1 MKQKIKAYIEI
12 EKSSNIKYE
21 FDKEKKE
28 LIVDRILDKGF
39 AYPYAYGFIPNTLG
53 DDNDE
58 VDVLIIT
65 DKELKHNMIYDAY
78 IIGSLVMEDEK
89 GMDEKI
95 ISVLE
100 EDYEK
105 VSDILDLDENIK
117 NDIYNFFK
125 DYKKNSIGKWSK
137 VIGYINRDLSIKMY
151 EKSILPYKVDY
162 GEYIESLMC
171 KKEKN
176 DDINADLN
184 NTINTYIE
192 EKEECNFRNVSNDE
206 IIEDIKIDDSINDYQ
221 LYSFD
226 NSSTNDMFQEDEH
239 DNYIENDNMSEI
251 SNDNFN
257 NEIRSKAT
265 ENSDL
270 NNIVKEK
277 IRDLLILNKSNDKTL
292 NNLIEIINKV
302 PIDIL
307 IDKLSNITNN
317 IEETKI
323 GEYIRE
329 NIEDINDN
337 ISNYG
342 SDNNI
347 KENINKL
354 NGNINLNWK
363 KKKNKKKNRR

>member
-28 LIVDRILDKGF
+28 LLVDRILDKGF
-39 AYPYAYGFIPNTLG
+39 VYPYAYGFIPNTLG

-65 DKELKHNMIYDAY
+65 NKELKHNTIYDAY

-162 GEYIESLMC
+162 GEYIESLLYEN
-171 KKEKN
+171 KKN

-192 EKEECNFRNVSNDE
+192 EKEECNFDNLLNDE
-206 IIEDIKIDDSINDYQ
+206 IIEDTKIYDSTNDYQ

-226 NSSTNDMFQEDEH
+226 NLSTNDMFQQDEH

-251 SNDNFN
+251 SNDHFN
-257 NEIRSKAT
+257 DEIRSKVT

-270 NNIVKEK
+270 NNIFKEK

-292 NNLIEIINKV
+292 NNLMEIINKV
-302 PIDIL
+302 PIDVL
-307 IDKLSNITNN
+307 IDKLSNITSDNVEN
-317 IEETKI
+317 KINEDI
-323 GEYIRE
+323 GEVSSNDISK
-329 NIEDINDN
+329 NINVDELKNDN
-337 ISNYG
+337 
-342 SDNNI
+342 
-347 KENINKL
+347 KL
-354 NGNINLNWK
+354 IGNVNLNMNIK